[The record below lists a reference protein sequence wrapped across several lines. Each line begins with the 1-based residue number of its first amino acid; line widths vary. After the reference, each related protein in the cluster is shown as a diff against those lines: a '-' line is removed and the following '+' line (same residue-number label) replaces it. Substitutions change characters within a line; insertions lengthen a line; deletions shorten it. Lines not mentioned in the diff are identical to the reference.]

1 MDRDL
6 FSHNDFASTFD
17 ERLAENRYFD
27 SINSYRS
34 THQHNFS
41 NQIHTF
47 PKNEYN
53 KFVQLQRNKNHPLF
67 PDRKL
72 KSFTQLDQEYFLQT
86 QIPERRF
93 EKLAQNSYKQMYS
106 MFSLPYNSVIEQ
118 DKDSINE
125 KNIKVQFYTSDKP
138 AGPQNENWVTD
149 DSQERARIGAPKV
162 NDSYRFQIDSSLI
175 DSAIKKNKIVFKN
188 YA

>member
-1 MDRDL
+1 MNKRMDRDL

-34 THQHNFS
+34 KHQYNLS
-41 NQIHTF
+41 NQIYTF
-47 PKNEYN
+47 PKDQYN
-53 KFVQLQRNKNHPLF
+53 KFVQLQKNRNHPLF

-72 KSFTQLDQEYFLQT
+72 KSFEQLDQEYFLQT

-93 EKLAQNSYKQMYS
+93 EKRAQNTYKQMNS

-118 DKDSINE
+118 NNDSINE
-125 KNIKVQFYTSDKP
+125 KNVKVQFF
-138 AGPQNENWVTD
+138 A
-149 DSQERARIGAPKV
+149 
-162 NDSYRFQIDSSLI
+162 
-175 DSAIKKNKIVFKN
+175 
-188 YA
+188 